1 MLEIRKNEADIAARI
16 LVVGVGGAGNNAVN
30 RMIEEEIQGV
40 EFVCVNTD
48 QQHLRN
54 CKAQNC
60 IQIGEKLTKGL
71 GAGMIPEI
79 GEKAAEENREELTEI
94 IRDHD
99 MVFVTCG
106 MGGGTGTGAAPVVAQ
121 IAKEL
126 GILTVGIVT
135 KPFRFEAKQRMN
147 NALGGI
153 ERLKENVDT
162 LIVIPNDRLLEI
174 VERRTS
180 MQDALRKAD
189 EVLQQ
194 GVQGITDL
202 INVPGL
208 INLDFADVQTV
219 MKNKGIA
226 HIGIG
231 VGSGD
236 NKCIEA
242 VQQAITSP
250 LLETTI
256 EGASHVILNISGDI
270 GLIEVD
276 EAATY
281 IQEKIGDEAY
291 VIFGAVPD
299 SSVPEQVTITVIA
312 TGLEEKAQATVR
324 RTGITGQM
332 GGQFPRQA
340 EQNQNPVVNPGGNR
354 QQGQKVYGSQ
364 AGNGIYHSPNPGGTY
379 TPPQE
384 GFPAPEGYP
393 RPERYPKPEPSD
405 KNEGIKIPE
414 FLMKSSRRK

>member
-1 MLEIRKNEADIAARI
+1 MEIRKNEADGSAKI

-30 RMIEEEIQGV
+30 RMIEEGIQGV

-48 QQHLRN
+48 KQHLRN
-54 CKAQNC
+54 CKAPSC

-71 GAGMIPEI
+71 GAGMMPEI
-79 GEKAAEENREELTEI
+79 GEKAAEENREELTDI

-106 MGGGTGTGAAPVVAQ
+106 MGGGTGTGATPVVAQ
-121 IAKEL
+121 IAKDL

-147 NALGGI
+147 NALNGI
-153 ERLKENVDT
+153 EKLKANVDT

-231 VGSGD
+231 TATGD
-236 NKCIEA
+236 NKCITA

-270 GLIEVD
+270 GLMEVD

-281 IQEKIGDEAY
+281 IQEKIGDDAY

-299 SSVPEQVTITVIA
+299 ASVPEQVTITVIA
-312 TGLEEKAQATVR
+312 TGLGESKPSA
-324 RTGITGQM
+324 RTSGFENQRGGIGQESQTAGQFSTGQLS
-332 GGQFPRQA
+332 
-340 EQNQNPVVNPGGNR
+340 QNTTTRTQTA
-354 QQGQKVYGSQ
+354 YGSPSN
-364 AGNGIYHSPNPGGTY
+364 GGIYHTQGTGTY
-379 TPPQE
+379 TPPQ
-384 GFPAPEGYP
+384 
-393 RPERYPKPEPSD
+393 PKPDGRPKPVD
-405 KNEGIKIPE
+405 KAEGIKIPE